1 MKRRARIKL
10 NQLQKDI
17 LSNLHYKYKY
27 IARQSNGS
35 GSLLVT
41 GEKPGPEEEG
51 WYLCSGA
58 SSYIDPI
65 AHLFPEIKRGE
76 YFEIAELLKPDQGAK
91 EEIQLTIVEL
101 IVLGALPEDA
111 IELERDDGGNLILT
125 MDNDVM
131 EDPIRKDFSMYNHLF
146 EFMANGDWFCIYD
159 LLEKAKEQGLS
170 LEMLNKLEID

>member
-1 MKRRARIKL
+1 MKGIVRIEL
-10 NQLQKDI
+10 SQLQKDI

-27 IARQSNGS
+27 IARKSNGS

-41 GEKPGPEEEG
+41 GEKPGPEEEE

-76 YFEIAELLKPDQGAK
+76 YFEIAELLKPEVS

-101 IVLGALPEDA
+101 VVLGALPEEA
-111 IELERDDGGNLILT
+111 LELERDDEGNLTLVL
-125 MDNDVM
+125 DNGIM

-146 EFMANGDWFCIYD
+146 EFIEKGGWFAIWD

-170 LEMLNKLEID
+170 IEMISNLEIG